1 MPQCFKLYNKN
12 DYRLIKFYIRY
23 PTTLTKH
30 RHTHIHIYQPLIA
43 KNTRTNIYKH
53 GFKKKNKTKLQL
65 ARNFSKPL
73 ESTEFVQYRMS
84 ETKTKFSNLGS
95 REIK

>member
-1 MPQCFKLYNKN
+1 MGL
-12 DYRLIKFYIRY
+12 
-23 PTTLTKH
+23 
-30 RHTHIHIYQPLIA
+30 
-43 KNTRTNIYKH
+43 
-53 GFKKKNKTKLQL
+53 KKKNKTKLQL